1 MNLTSIANQVSEQ
14 QAKNQA
20 YFEQVL
26 KGREELDKA
35 VLFYKREVEMLH
47 DRAEKSTDLDRILDA
62 AVIEHAATR
71 SIIEIEEM
79 FEFPVRRGYE
89 YDRRIRELI
98 GNLTEDSLSVDF
110 DSTHSSTGD
119 YAIEHLT
126 EDYSEVASIESNSQS
141 RIDYHRANIIKEMS
155 SVSAEEEK
163 KEEASSNLIQN
174 PAGEA
179 NTLFKDEKDVKVS
192 GETIF
197 EREETITMDMLYGLS
212 LMVNRDLNPE
222 ISLIQ
227 SNPKQLLLV
236 GSDCSAIPD
245 SIPVEVDKSISIP
258 ARSLNGYCPVSP
270 PLEKD
275 APTFNCDTAMMEEI
289 ASVLVAELLRDG
301 ASFALSIQTK
311 KQAIVEKLQPKK
323 LLKVPGPP
331 KAPKMPFNARVD
343 AELVKLFV
351 NLGKNFVP
359 VTPIPADYNDA
370 ELLAINLTNEA
381 IAEIQRAHQS
391 RFRRLKIP
399 GEPRPLNTSD
409 LLSKATELIQNWR
422 NYTERNGRNFEP
434 KLELE
439 VRTKGR
445 EICNTDL
452 VDQICQDYVIDKIL
466 KVLFADCATVI
477 QKVGRKHD
485 FTK

>member
-1 MNLTSIANQVSEQ
+1 MNLISIANQVSEQ

-26 KGREELDKA
+26 KGREELDNA

-47 DRAEKSTDLDRILDA
+47 DRAEKSTDLDRLLDA
-62 AVIEHAATR
+62 AVTEHAATR
-71 SIIEIEEM
+71 SIVEIEEM

-98 GNLTEDSLSVDF
+98 GNFTEDSLSIDF
-110 DSTHSSTGD
+110 DSTHSSTGEHS
-119 YAIEHLT
+119 IEHLT
-126 EDYSEVASIESNSQS
+126 EDYSEIGSIESISQS
-141 RIDYHRANIIKEMS
+141 RIEYHRAEIAKEMAS
-155 SVSAEEEK
+155 LSAEEEK
-163 KEEASSNLIQN
+163 KEDELSNLMKK
-174 PAGEA
+174 PASEG
-179 NTLFKDEKDVKVS
+179 NTLLKDVKIS

-197 EREETITMDMLYGLS
+197 EREETITMDMLYGMN

-222 ISLIQ
+222 INIIQ
-227 SNPKQLLLV
+227 PNPKQLLLL

-245 SIPVEVDKSISIP
+245 SIPAEIDKAISIP
-258 ARSLNGYCPVSP
+258 ARSLNADGPMNSA
-270 PLEKD
+270 LEKD
-275 APTFNCDTAMMEEI
+275 TPLFNCDTTMMEEI
-289 ASVLVAELLRDG
+289 ASVLVKELLRDG

-323 LLKVPGPP
+323 ILKVPGPP

-351 NLGKNFVP
+351 NLEKNFIP
-359 VTPIPADYNDA
+359 VTPIPSDCNDA
-370 ELLAINLTNEA
+370 ELLAIRLTNEA
-381 IAEIQRAHQS
+381 IADIQSAHQS

-445 EICNTDL
+445 EICNADL
-452 VDQICQDYVIDKIL
+452 VDQICQNYVIDKIL
-466 KVLFADCATVI
+466 QVLFADCATVI
-477 QKVGRKHD
+477 QKIGQKND
-485 FTK
+485 FI